1 MILSRSAGGGRK
13 SSLPGIIRGAVPERA
28 ASRVVLDHLPG
39 AGERREAPSTD
50 RRRTATFKRAA
61 QITKGALIAFW
72 RDQGTHHAGAL
83 TYYALMSLFPLLL
96 LAVSLLGLIGQYPST
111 YNAII
116 HHLHTVV
123 PANALSTVN
132 AGLRAALRD
141 RGTALAALLLG
152 VFSAFYGATGYLE
165 AARRAFNI
173 IFDVRHGRSFLRRKL
188 TDIASTVVL
197 LVLVISAV
205 VLMFGTGHVVRGLA
219 GSDAASVWR
228 IGRWPLAVLIAL
240 VVFSFLY
247 LVTPDSPRRGLRSI
261 IPGAAVG
268 VAIWLLASA
277 AFSEF
282 LARVSSLDATYGSFA
297 AVVVLLV
304 WLWLTNVALFLGAE
318 VNAEVARRRPASE
331 ASLHSDAL
339 YSDGA

>member
-1 MILSRSAGGGRK
+1 M
-13 SSLPGIIRGAVPERA
+13 PGVQVRP
-28 ASRVVLDHLPG
+28 
-39 AGERREAPSTD
+39 EAPTTD

-61 QITKGALIAFW
+61 RVAKGALVAFW

-96 LAVSLLGLIGQYPST
+96 LAVSLLALIGQYPST

-116 HHLHTVV
+116 HHLHTIV
-123 PANALSTVN
+123 PANALATVN
-132 AGLRAALRD
+132 AGLKAALRD

-165 AARRAFNI
+165 AARRAFNV
-173 IFDVRHGRSFLRRKL
+173 IFAVRRGRSFLRRKL
-188 TDIASTVVL
+188 TDIASTIVL

-205 VLMFGTGHVVRGLA
+205 VLMFGTGHVVRGLL
-219 GSDAASVWR
+219 GSDAASMWR
-228 IGRWPLAVLIAL
+228 IGRWPLAVVIAL
-240 VVFSFLY
+240 AVFSFIY
-247 LVTPDSPRRGLRSI
+247 FVTPDTPKRGLRSI

-318 VNAEVARRRPASE
+318 VNAEIARRRLTSE
-331 ASLHSDAL
+331 TNFDSDDA
-339 YSDGA
+339 